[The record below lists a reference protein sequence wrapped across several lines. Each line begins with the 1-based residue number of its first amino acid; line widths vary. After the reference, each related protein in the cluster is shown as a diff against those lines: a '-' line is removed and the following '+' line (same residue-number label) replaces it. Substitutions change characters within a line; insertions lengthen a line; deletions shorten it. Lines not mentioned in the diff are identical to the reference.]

1 MKKKLKKLNINLL
14 GSYEGKTLQEM
25 YDLARFKYI
34 NESEKYI
41 KGYSTGFSGGWRN
54 GYYEKTPQ
62 VGEAK
67 WNEKYPKG
75 IDSWKENFMT
85 LNSRGQQYVIN
96 KINEIISFIN
106 NN

>member
-1 MKKKLKKLNINLL
+1 MRKKLEKLNINLL
-14 GSYEGKTLQEM
+14 GDYEGKTLQEM

-41 KGYSTGFSGGWRN
+41 KGYSTGFFSYRD

-75 IDSWKENFMT
+75 ND
-85 LNSRGQQYVIN
+85 
-96 KINEIISFIN
+96 
-106 NN
+106 